1 MKSIQKITRVHLKI
15 DQNDDFIMLA
25 IVSSEPDY
33 KLSLSINKKFR
44 ISLKSSIPVKISD
57 DKGEDL
63 LFSRFADTSMA
74 PDLVYSLIS
83 NRSGRDFLLKKLK
96 NVDYIFQIQNP
107 ENEDDI
113 EETISML
120 REIESVNGVFNVD
133 ISSFKD
139 KNLQFLIL

>member
-15 DQNDDFIMLA
+15 DQNDDFILLA

-63 LFSRFADTSMA
+63 LFSRFTDASMA
-74 PDLVYSLIS
+74 PDLVYSLVS
-83 NRSGRDFLLKKLK
+83 NRSGKDFLLKKLK
-96 NVDYIFQIQNP
+96 NVDYIFQIQKP
-107 ENEDDI
+107 ENEYDI

-120 REIESVNGVFNVD
+120 RETESVSGVFNVD